1 MTYSDGLKS
10 VVSDYGTERTT
21 NYSAPRKS
29 SIKNLSLFPK
39 RSLIAKDFLKDSLS
53 GATAT
58 TFQFGGGRYDTQR
71 ISAFQSSQAQPG
83 CEDCNCEDRLTL
95 QIQHQLSSDMD
106 SEVQEEAI
114 GREGG

>member
-1 MTYSDGLKS
+1 MTYSNGLKS

-21 NYSAPRKS
+21 DYSAPRKPLHL
-29 SIKNLSLFPK
+29 NLSFATQSRHAK
-39 RSLIAKDFLKDSLS
+39 SLMWGSLN

-71 ISAFQSSQAQPG
+71 ISAFQPSKAQSG

-95 QIQHQLSSDMD
+95 QIQHQLSYHLD
-106 SEVQEEAI
+106 SQVQEEDTH
-114 GREGG
+114 REGG